1 MTITLRQ
8 LEIFEKV
15 AACGGVTQASG
26 QLLLTQSAVSMALAE
41 LERLAGAPL
50 FERSG
55 RRLFLNDRGRELLPQ
70 AREVLSRVRMIE
82 LFLDESV
89 GAPKGTLVIGASTTI
104 GNYLLPAIVGE
115 FSRRYCDAKA
125 LLQVG
130 NALQIEHGVE
140 SGELDLGLVEG
151 LPHISLLA
159 TTPWRRDELVMVV
172 GQQHPWAAART
183 ATPDML
189 REAPWIV
196 REKGSGTREVFEAA
210 MERAGVTYAIALELG
225 HTEAIKKAVEAG
237 LGVGC
242 VSRMA
247 VQRELDHGWLLEVSN
262 PVDLQRTL
270 LLVTRKNDYRT
281 ALMRAFL
288 AMLEESRDV
297 DEVRSEKATE
307 SV

>member
-15 AACGGVTQASG
+15 AASGGVTPASG

-70 AREVLSRVRMIE
+70 AREVLSRVRKIE

-89 GAPKGTLVIGASTTI
+89 GAPKGTLVVGASTTI
-104 GNYLLPAIVGE
+104 GNYLLPAMVGE
-115 FSRRYCDAKA
+115 FARRYCDAKA

-140 SGELDLGLVEG
+140 SGELDLGVIEG
-151 LPHISLLA
+151 LPHLASLS
-159 TTPWRRDELVMVV
+159 TTPWRRDELVLVV
-172 GQQHPWAAART
+172 GQGHPWAKAQA

-189 REAPWIV
+189 RDASWIV

-210 MERAGVTYAIALELG
+210 MERAGVAYSISLELG

-242 VSRMA
+242 ISRMA
-247 VQRELDHGWLLEVSN
+247 VQRELDHGWLVEVGG

-281 ALMRAFL
+281 ALMRAFV

-297 DEVRSEKATE
+297 EDGVQSAGI
-307 SV
+307 V